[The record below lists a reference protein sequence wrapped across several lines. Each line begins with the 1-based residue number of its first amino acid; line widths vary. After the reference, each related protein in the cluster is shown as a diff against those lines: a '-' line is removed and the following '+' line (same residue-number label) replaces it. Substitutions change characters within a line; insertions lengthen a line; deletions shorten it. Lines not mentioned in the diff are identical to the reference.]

1 LSGDLDWYLDDMPDT
16 LRFNNSVPLL
26 QYLQKKKV
34 VATANLLS
42 DIEMPKDVDDS
53 PKDLTYYPHLKR
65 QIDLHVVTDS
75 QVYPDIE
82 VIPWQLRMHLLAD
95 SRIGTFDPI
104 IYPSDFWHLKKHLT
118 LLNDTSMDTLVTQQ

>member
-1 LSGDLDWYLDDMPDT
+1 MQMVTENKAKSKLSREGRLQQLSGDLDWYLDDMPDT

-53 PKDLTYYPHLKR
+53 P
-65 QIDLHVVTDS
+65 
-75 QVYPDIE
+75 
-82 VIPWQLRMHLLAD
+82 
-95 SRIGTFDPI
+95 
-104 IYPSDFWHLKKHLT
+104 
-118 LLNDTSMDTLVTQQ
+118 